1 METDEMGC
9 VLTEA
14 TIENMEDLWASKRGM
29 LADDAV
35 RRITVD
41 DALVDTGATLL
52 SVATRMI
59 EQLGLEQTS
68 SETQPHSEFTG
79 GSVSVAATTRQDG
92 TQLARPTVRHDALL
106 AQDLIHRTSKADVS

>member
-1 METDEMGC
+1 METDEMGR

-52 SVATRMI
+52 SMPTRMI
-59 EQLGLEQTS
+59 EQLGLEQTRRA
-68 SETQPHSEFTG
+68 ETVDEMHRKAGIDTIRLFAGEPYD
-79 GSVSVAATTRQDG
+79 RQFINFF
-92 TQLARPTVRHDALL
+92 RKR
-106 AQDLIHRTSKADVS
+106 AQRR